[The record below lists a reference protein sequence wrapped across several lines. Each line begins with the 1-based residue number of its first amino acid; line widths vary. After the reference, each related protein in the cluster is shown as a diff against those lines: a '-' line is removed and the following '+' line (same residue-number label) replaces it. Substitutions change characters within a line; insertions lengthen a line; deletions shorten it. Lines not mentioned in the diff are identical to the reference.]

1 VKSKKEKI
9 MKINPKHVVS
19 LTYDLYVDQEDGSE
33 ALQESATD
41 EQPLTFLYG
50 AGQMLPKF
58 EENLSSLSTG
68 DAYDFRLPAEDA
80 YGDYDEE
87 AVANL
92 PVDMFKDTELPE
104 VGSILPLQDNQGNRF
119 QGQVVSV
126 AEDSVLVDLN
136 HPMAGLELHFKGNI
150 LNVRPATPE
159 ELTHGHAHGPDGHH
173 AH

>member
-1 VKSKKEKI
+1 
-9 MKINPKHVVS
+9 MKIQPQHVVS
-19 LTYDLYVDQEDGSE
+19 LTYNLYVDQNGTENLVE
-33 ALQESATD
+33 KTTE

-50 AGQMLPKF
+50 AGQMLPSF
-58 EENLSSLSTG
+58 EQNLSTLSTG
-68 DAYDFRLPAEDA
+68 DNFDFKLAAADA
-80 YGDYDEE
+80 YGEYDDE

-92 PVDMFKDTELPE
+92 PKEMFNGTDMPE

-126 AEDSVLVDLN
+126 AEDSVIVDLN
-136 HPMAGLELHFKGNI
+136 HPMAGQELHFTGTI

-159 ELTHGHAHGPDGHH
+159 EMAHGHAHGPDGHH

>member
-1 VKSKKEKI
+1 
-9 MKINPKHVVS
+9 MKIEPQHVVS
-19 LTYDLYVDQEDGSE
+19 LTYDLYVDQDGKE
-33 ALQESATD
+33 TLVESATQ

-58 EENLSSLSTG
+58 EENLSTLSTG
-68 DAYDFRLPAEDA
+68 DSYDFFLSAQDA
-80 YGDYDEE
+80 YGEYDDE

-92 PVDMFKDTELPE
+92 PKEMFSGADVPE
-104 VGSILPLQDNQGNRF
+104 IGSILPLQDNNGNRF

-126 AEDSVLVDLN
+126 AEDAVIVDLN
-136 HPMAGLELHFKGNI
+136 HPMAGQELHFKGNI

-159 ELTHGHAHGPDGHH
+159 ELSHGHAHGADGHH

>member
-1 VKSKKEKI
+1 
-9 MKINPKHVVS
+9 MKINPQHVVS

-33 ALQESATD
+33 ALQESATE

-58 EENLSSLSTG
+58 EENLSGLSTG
-68 DAYDFRLPAEDA
+68 DAYDFRLAAEDA
-80 YGDYDEE
+80 YGNYDEE

-92 PVDMFKDTELPE
+92 PIDMFKGTEVPE
-104 VGSILPLQDNQGNRF
+104 IGSILPLQDNNGHRF
-119 QGQVVSV
+119 EGQVVSV
-126 AEDSVLVDLN
+126 AEDAVIVDLN

-159 ELTHGHAHGPDGHH
+159 ELSHGHAHGADGHH
-173 AH
+173 GH

>member
-1 VKSKKEKI
+1 
-9 MKINPKHVVS
+9 MKIESQHVVS
-19 LTYDLYVDQEDGSE
+19 LTYDLYVNQEDGTE
-33 ALQESATD
+33 ALVESATQ

-58 EENLSSLSTG
+58 EEHLSTLSTG
-68 DAYDFRLPAEDA
+68 DSFDFQLSAEDA
-80 YGDYDEE
+80 YGEYNDE

-92 PVDMFKDTELPE
+92 PRDMFEGNDMPE

-126 AEDSVLVDLN
+126 VEDSVIVDLN
-136 HPMAGLELHFKGNI
+136 HPMAGQQLHFKGEI
-150 LNVRPATPE
+150 INVRAANAE
-159 ELTHGHAHGPDGHH
+159 ELSHGHAHGADGHH